1 MLCLNSSLNSEL
13 QFLIIRISTF
23 LVINTNIIVIV
34 FNVECVNAIWT
45 YITINKANLFYQFYH
60 VK

>member
-13 QFLIIRISTF
+13 QFLIIRIPTF

-45 YITINKANLFYQFYH
+45 YITINKAN
-60 VK
+60 